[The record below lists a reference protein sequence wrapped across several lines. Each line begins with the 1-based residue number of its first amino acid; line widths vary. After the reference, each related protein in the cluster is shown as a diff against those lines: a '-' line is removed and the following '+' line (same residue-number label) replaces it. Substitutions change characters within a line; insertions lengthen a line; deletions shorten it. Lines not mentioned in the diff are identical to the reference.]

1 MSPGTTELMQ
11 MAAEMALHSNAAG
24 PLSAMKE
31 MTEQYRKA
39 ETADRQRRR
48 PPGRFEEENA
58 DEGTSEGADA
68 PGGEAAGSN
77 LGADFEGAA
86 AASEVATE
94 PPPKGPTKGS
104 IKAGGLKKVAPGS
117 SSSSS
122 SSRRAAPAWA
132 AVQLKKT
139 KKTLD
144 EKTLP
149 AAAQD
154 GNAVEENPILA
165 LKLGLKKVTP
175 GSGVGPIATVNLTE
189 TPMVTAGLKKVTPRS
204 GVGSMTTV
212 NPTETLMVT
221 AGLKKVTPGSGVDTP
236 RGSAQGS
243 VLRKDAAAEGQ
254 GRGPLSA
261 DKGPPSASARAPST
275 DGRQRSGSR
284 SSSRSSRSSGTSSS
298 NTSSSTITVSS
309 VNSAVA
315 SAASFPSAKEA
326 ITSGPA
332 TSTKGGGFLAG
343 LKKRAGGA
351 SLKAA
356 AMRSPAKPAFA
367 AVALK
372 KTGSR
377 SQASAAAAAHDP
389 EFGASSAGLPPLDV
403 GAFPPLDAVAMVW
416 ERMRQVVAADGGD
429 GEPRRAADVS

>member
-1 MSPGTTELMQ
+1 
-11 MAAEMALHSNAAG
+11 
-24 PLSAMKE
+24 
-31 MTEQYRKA
+31 
-39 ETADRQRRR
+39 
-48 PPGRFEEENA
+48 
-58 DEGTSEGADA
+58 
-68 PGGEAAGSN
+68 
-77 LGADFEGAA
+77 
-86 AASEVATE
+86 
-94 PPPKGPTKGS
+94 
-104 IKAGGLKKVAPGS
+104 
-117 SSSSS
+117 
-122 SSRRAAPAWA
+122 
-132 AVQLKKT
+132 
-139 KKTLD
+139 
-144 EKTLP
+144 
-149 AAAQD
+149 
-154 GNAVEENPILA
+154 
-165 LKLGLKKVTP
+165 
-175 GSGVGPIATVNLTE
+175 
-189 TPMVTAGLKKVTPRS
+189 
-204 GVGSMTTV
+204 
-212 NPTETLMVT
+212 MVT

-243 VLRKDAAAEGQ
+243 VLRKGAAAEGQ

-275 DGRQRSGSR
+275 DGRQRSGTR
-284 SSSRSSRSSGTSSS
+284 SSSRSSGTSSS

-326 ITSGPA
+326 LASGPA
-332 TSTKGGGFLAG
+332 VSTKGGGFLAG

-372 KTGSR
+372 KASSR